1 MTHWSERLSEYL
13 DDELTPPERAACE
26 AHLAECEAC
35 RLASEEMRMV
45 VAFARADVDQ
55 APTGDLWPGILSRI
69 SELKGTPSGLSVATA
84 GVFAGASAKAEAVAF
99 KPGRGA
105 RKQIAFTLP
114 QLALAASLLIAVS
127 ASVAYLAAGRAAR
140 VPVAQE
146 DPVQAQAE
154 FLVPLSASVE
164 RANFADA
171 QFDQAVTDLE
181 KVLTDRR
188 EQLDPRTVFII
199 ERNLAAI
206 DEAIR
211 EARAA
216 LDADPA
222 NTFLNSHLA
231 DARRKKLELLRRA
244 TMISGD

>member
-13 DDELTPPERAACE
+13 DDELTPAERAACE
-26 AHLAECEAC
+26 AHLAECEPC
-35 RLASEEMRMV
+35 RV
-45 VAFARADVDQ
+45 VADDLRRVTAFAREDTDQ
-55 APTGDLWPGILSRI
+55 TPTSDLWPAILSQI
-69 SELKGTPSGLSVATA
+69 SDMEGRPLGLPIGPSGLQTATA
-84 GVFAGASAKAEAVAF
+84 KAVAF
-99 KPGRGA
+99 MPGRRA

-127 ASVAYLAAGRAAR
+127 ASVAYWAAGRPAG

-146 DPVQAQAE
+146 NPVQAQAE
-154 FLVPLSASVE
+154 NLFTPSVSVE

-171 QFDQAVTDLE
+171 QFDQAVSDLE
-181 KVLTDRR
+181 KVLSSRR
-188 EQLDPRTVFII
+188 EQLDPRTVLII

-206 DEAIR
+206 DQAIR

-216 LDADPA
+216 LDSDPA

-231 DARRKKLELLRRA
+231 DARRKKLDLLRQA
-244 TMISGD
+244 AMISGD